1 MATYFQNCTT
11 FDELRQEYRRLCLTH
26 HPDRGGDTRTM
37 QDINAAHADATKRL
51 ASPEGWSKE
60 AQHGKDWSEGRE
72 SYYTELSEKL
82 RKVLYDLLS
91 IPDIEIEIT
100 GYWFWIDHPDTRS
113 IKEQLKA
120 NGCRWSR
127 NKKRWYYPGVP
138 SRGRG
143 RSGMS
148 EIRSNYG
155 SERVRGRG
163 ENDSSAIGEGGR

>member
-1 MATYFQNCTT
+1 MAAYFQNCTT
-11 FDELRQEYRRLCLTH
+11 FDELRQEYRRLCLAH

-37 QDINAAHADATKRL
+37 QDINAAHATATKRL
-51 ASPEGWSKE
+51 ASPEGWRKE

-91 IPDIEIEIT
+91 IPHIEIEIT
-100 GYWFWIDHPDTRS
+100 GYWFWIDHPDTRG

-120 NGCRWSR
+120 NGCRWSP

-143 RSGMS
+143 RAGMS

-163 ENDSSAIGEGGR
+163 KTDSSAIGEGGQ